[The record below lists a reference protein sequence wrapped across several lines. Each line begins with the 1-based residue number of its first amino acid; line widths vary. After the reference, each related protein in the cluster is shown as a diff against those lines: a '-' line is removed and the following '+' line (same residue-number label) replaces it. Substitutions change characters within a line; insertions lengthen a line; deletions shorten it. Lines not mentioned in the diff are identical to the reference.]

1 MIKNQQSDESGKA
14 SLAFTL
20 IELLVV
26 IAIIAI
32 LAALLLPV
40 LGRSK
45 ITAQGAQCT
54 NNHRQLVLAWS
65 MYCHDSDDQIPV
77 LEDWVAGDMT
87 DPFDAT
93 NVSLLLD
100 PKQSALARYVTI
112 PGIYKCPGDPSDVV
126 RSVSMNNRMNPT
138 LPGYW
143 LHGGGEQ
150 YAIFSKSQQIRTP
163 SDIYVTVDER
173 SDSINDGGLC
183 VDMSNTGN
191 ADGTG
196 TCAPYWITD
205 YPAGY
210 HHGSGRFSFA
220 DGHAEGHRWLESTTL
235 VPLVLG
241 QRLGTIHTSATD
253 QDAQWL
259 QGHCTYLR

>member
-1 MIKNQQSDESGKA
+1 MNSSGIYVQKR
-14 SLAFTL
+14 AFTL

-45 ITAQGAQCT
+45 ATAQGAQCT
-54 NNHRQLVLAWS
+54 SNHRQLVLAWS
-65 MYCHDSDDQIPV
+65 MYGHDNDDRIPV
-77 LEDWVAGDMT
+77 LENWVAGDMT

-100 PKQSALARYVTI
+100 PKLSVLARYVTR
-112 PGIYKCPGDPSDVV
+112 PGIYKCAGDQSDFV
-126 RSVSMNNRMNPT
+126 RSVSMNNRMNPM

-143 LHGGGEQ
+143 LHGGGDRYE
-150 YAIFSKSQQIRTP
+150 IFTRSQQIRTP

-173 SDSINDGGLC
+173 SDTINDGSLC

-191 ADGTG
+191 AEGIGTSD
-196 TCAPYWITD
+196 PYWMTD
-205 YPAGY
+205 YPASY
-210 HHGSGRFSFA
+210 HNGSGRFSFV
-220 DGHAEGHRWLESTTL
+220 DGHVEGQRWLEPTTV
-235 VPLVLG
+235 VPLG
-241 QRLGTIHTSATD
+241 QAYVTHTSSTD
-253 QDAQWL
+253 RDAQWL
-259 QGHCTYLR
+259 QGHCTYLK